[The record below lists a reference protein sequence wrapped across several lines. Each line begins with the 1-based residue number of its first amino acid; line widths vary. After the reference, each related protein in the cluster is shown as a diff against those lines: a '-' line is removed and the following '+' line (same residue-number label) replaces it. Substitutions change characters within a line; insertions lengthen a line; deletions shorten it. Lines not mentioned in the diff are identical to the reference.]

1 MYGSLKWRA
10 VFLRVACGEDAIFV
24 IISRLRKCRSCAARA
39 RRASVLLLNEDRAPA
54 AVVDDGVLRTRQCQF
69 NASYNL
75 ARSAGAAS
83 EVTSR
88 NQYITVHKRHATRSW
103 SYITDSFMTLLMD
116 LYPLLCV
123 LSDLRIYISDDNI

>member
-54 AVVDDGVLRTRQCQF
+54 AVVDDGVLRTSQCQF
-69 NASYNL
+69 NASYITSLGRL
-75 ARSAGAAS
+75 ALRLKSRQ
-83 EVTSR
+83 EINTSLFI
-88 NQYITVHKRHATRSW
+88 NATRH
-103 SYITDSFMTLLMD
+103 DRGPTLPTAL
-116 LYPLLCV
+116 
-123 LSDLRIYISDDNI
+123 